1 MCFPWKSMR
10 RTLEIKIIIKQQ
22 ARHLFKFQRYW
33 IGLSNH
39 FYATRPFE
47 VVKSVR
53 KFSAF
58 LIWIYWS
65 LFLVFGITQSK
76 PLKALFREIKNAL
89 QMCSHQPDIWRSWE
103 PEARGSPGCVAGPG
117 VAGVYPVICST
128 TVSRTFPLFL
138 LEAKPRALF

>member
-1 MCFPWKSMR
+1 MFFPWKSMR
-10 RTLEIKIIIKQQ
+10 RALEIKIVIKQQ
-22 ARHLFKFQRYW
+22 ARHLYNVRG
-33 IGLSNH
+33 IELVSHH
-39 FYATRPFE
+39 FYATRPLE

-65 LFLVFGITQSK
+65 LFLVIGITQSK

-89 QMCSHQPDIWRSWE
+89 PMCSHQPDIWRSWE
-103 PEARGSPGCVAGPG
+103 PEPCGSPGCVAGPG
-117 VAGVYPVICST
+117 VPGVCTVICST